1 MTENLN
7 QNKQRI
13 STDKIAKMG
22 LMSALACVMG
32 FVRFPII
39 PAVGF
44 LTYDFADIPIIITA
58 FAYGPMPGI
67 LVTAVVSAIQ
77 AFLLG
82 GDGMYG
88 FLMHLLA
95 SGVFVLVSASYYK
108 NRKTKKHAVI
118 SLVLASVAM
127 IGVMAVANIYITP
140 FYMAAGVEGGI
151 AAVKKMVFDLMPLIV
166 LFNLIKAVLNSV
178 ITFLIYK
185 KISGFLHRESIRRKV
200 ERPVEEKSMNK

>member
-7 QNKQRI
+7 TNRKKM
-13 STDKIAKMG
+13 STDKLAKMG
-22 LMSALACVMG
+22 MMVAVACVMG

-58 FAYGPMPGI
+58 FAYGPVAGL
-67 LVTAVVSAIQ
+67 LVTAVVCFIQ

-88 FLMHLLA
+88 FIMHLLS
-95 SGVFVLVSASYYK
+95 SGAFVLVAASFYQRK
-108 NRKTKKHAVI
+108 KTKKQAIV
-118 SLVLASVAM
+118 SLVLASIVM
-127 IGVMAVANIYITP
+127 IALMAIANIYVTP
-140 FYMAAGVEGGI
+140 FYMAAGVDGGI
-151 AAVKKMVFDLMPLIV
+151 QAVKQMVLGLMPLIV
-166 LFNLIKAVLNSV
+166 LFNVIKATLNSI

-200 ERPVEEKSMNK
+200 ERPAEEKSMNK